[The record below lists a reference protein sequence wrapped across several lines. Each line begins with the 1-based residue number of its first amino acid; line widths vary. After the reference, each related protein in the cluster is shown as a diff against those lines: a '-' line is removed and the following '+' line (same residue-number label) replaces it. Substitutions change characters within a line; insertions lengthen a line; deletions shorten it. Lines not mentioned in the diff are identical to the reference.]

1 MCILPCPQNSE
12 QRFSINREIPSGCQR
27 GRWKCNIL
35 ILPAWCL
42 EPCSSFSYD
51 FGPTYVCVM
60 FVHAVPVNLFLR
72 LQFHSICNNV
82 LWGFICSSS
91 ILLHD
96 SSFLYNGE
104 IVHFKTSQKIEQV
117 LQQKEYREYKFGT
130 QVSTFLQFASN
141 CLTFCLHKFR
151 MGFHVAF
158 LLSVFGRRKCH

>member
-42 EPCSSFSYD
+42 EPCSSSSYD

-60 FVHAVPVNLFLR
+60 FVHAVPVNCCF
-72 LQFHSICNNV
+72 
-82 LWGFICSSS
+82 WDCSFTPSVIMFCEVSSAPS